1 VIGEGETKEKIM
13 QRRVTEKKIVQ
24 SESEEKK
31 FLQSELPSRAYK
43 LYSPEGYLGSH
54 FILRF

>member
-31 FLQSELPSRAYK
+31 IPAE
-43 LYSPEGYLGSH
+43 
-54 FILRF
+54 